1 MKPLPELPELRIV
14 ETASLQP
21 HEDIDPDRID
31 PLKEALGEAGL
42 LRNPPIVLQLKKEPE
57 RYLVLDGANRTMA
70 FKEMGIPHALVQVV
84 HFGSESLRLRTWNR
98 VVFGAGPDELFEAMA
113 GMIETVP
120 LPKDR
125 KSRLEAISAGNR
137 LAYLSLPDGSAWGL
151 GRERERLQKRVE
163 LLQRLLAAAEDIGRT
178 ERSGEIEAGALADV
192 YEDLSGMLIFPEF
205 EIEEVIEVANA
216 GICLPSGLTRF
227 IISPRAL
234 RLNYPLE
241 RLASGIDPGRKQQ
254 ELDDWVHERVIS
266 RRIRFYAESTFLFD
280 E

>member
-1 MKPLPELPELRIV
+1 MKPLPELPELKIID
-14 ETASLQP
+14 TASLQP
-21 HEDIDPDRID
+21 HEDIDPARID
-31 PLKEALGEAGL
+31 PLIQALGDEGL
-42 LRNPPIVLQLKKEPE
+42 LRNPPIVLPLNKEPE

-70 FKEMGIPHALVQVV
+70 FKEMGIPHVLVQVV

-98 VVFGAGPDELFEAMA
+98 VIFGAGPDELFKAMA
-113 GMIETVP
+113 EKVETIP
-120 LPKDR
+120 LPR
-125 KSRLEAISAGNR
+125 ERRARLEAISTGSR

-151 GRERERLQKRVE
+151 GRERERLEPRVE
-163 LLQRLLAAAEDIGRT
+163 QLQRLLATVEDIGQT
-178 ERSGEIEAGALADV
+178 ERSGEVEAEALAEV
-192 YEDLSGMLIFPEF
+192 YEKLSGLLIFPEF

-241 RLASGIDPGRKQQ
+241 RLTSGMDRDRKQQ
-254 ELDDWVHERVIS
+254 ELDDWVHERVKG
-266 RRIRFYAESTFLFD
+266 RKVRFYAESTFLFD